1 MQVIFKYFAASAIED
16 RLITEYYTVVL
27 FSEIKC
33 VPFGQSLQSDA
44 TPNSLVSFH
53 IKYKLEV
60 FWKGFLF

>member
-1 MQVIFKYFAASAIED
+1 MIFKYFAASAIED
-16 RLITEYYTVVL
+16 RIITEYYTVVL

-33 VPFGQSLQSDA
+33 VLFGQSFQSDA
-44 TPNSLVSFH
+44 ALSSLVSFH